1 MTVFRSGDRVFDET
15 DGRAGEY
22 HVSLWCNVHSV
33 IYDDQP
39 GVYTLLDEDMQ
50 LVPEYDHAE
59 AVNQ

>member
-1 MTVFRSGDRVFDET
+1 MTCFRSGDRVFDES

-22 HVSLWCNVHSV
+22 HVSWMCGVHSV

-39 GVYTLLDEDMQ
+39 GVYTLLDEDME
-50 LVPEYDHAE
+50 LVPEYNHAD